1 MANIRAAGY
10 SQRLAGWCGIA
21 FAVLLFIALVLVFPP
36 DAESK
41 NGAAILADY
50 YAKKSTQVNYFVASI
65 IFPFAGVLF
74 LWFLGRLYARLRTAE
89 GEDGYSGLAFAGGV
103 VFSGLLMVSMAVTV
117 VFALTLNFSK
127 AFRLNPNAALLFN
140 TLDFYV
146 LVLAMAGA
154 AVLLVA
160 TGLAGR
166 RSRLLPRWL
175 ARVSYV
181 LAVLCLPPV
190 SGIFVFFPL
199 LLFLIW
205 IVIVSV
211 TMIRGIAAGDET
223 VTTGRLAR
231 GVSGRTT

>member
-1 MANIRAAGY
+1 MANIGTAGP

-21 FAVLLFIALVLVFPP
+21 FAVLLFIALVLTFPP
-36 DAESK
+36 DTESK
-41 NGAAILADY
+41 NGAAIVADY
-50 YAKKSTQVNYFVASI
+50 YAKKSTQVNHFVASI
-65 IFPFAGVLF
+65 ILPFAGFLF

-89 GEDGYSGLAFAGGV
+89 GEDGYAVLAFAGGV

-117 VFALTLNFSK
+117 FFALTLNFSK
-127 AFRLNPNAALLFN
+127 AFRLNPNAALLFD

-160 TGLAGR
+160 TGLAAR

-175 ARVSYV
+175 GWVSYV
-181 LAVLCLPPV
+181 LAVLSLPPV
-190 SGIFVFFPL
+190 SGIFVYFPL

-211 TMIRGIAAGDET
+211 TMIRDIAAGDET
-223 VTTGRLAR
+223 VTTARLAQ